1 MKEIIKT
8 VMITAMAV
16 ACIFVFAVSGCGRQT
31 SPAETPVNEEKTEQA
46 ATEAASQEVVGI
58 ANPWRDS
65 TEEECRQAV
74 ANGFS
79 APEGATNVK
88 WRIMDTDNEY
98 WKLVEMDFDLD
109 GMSFTARQQP
119 TGDEKQDISG
129 MYYDWTVEDE
139 VTLANWAGGNMK
151 ATCKRYVGENE
162 WADVCLW
169 YDVETGDS
177 YSLGTTA
184 KDLEGFDIQAVA
196 EAIYDPNK
204 QVGANAPEE
213 SGELMTHERYVDID
227 GCDTF
232 TQIVDKLPA
241 GYGYA
246 NVTFGG
252 TDALLV
258 TDYTYDNL
266 DGNIATIEA
275 EVFTYT
281 QSGTPQYAGFIEAGG
296 TAYPLAIKDDKLYAG
311 ANHFMKVYTMS
322 YGFPYLDDFVWV
334 EYDTNGKGTYY
345 YRSDL
350 KDITEAGA
358 DAETGEL
365 KDDTLMNKLYGE
377 LFEGEIINFDVI
389 K

>member
-1 MKEIIKT
+1 MKKDIRM
-8 VMITAMAV
+8 MITAMAM
-16 ACIFVFAVSGCGRQT
+16 AFTFAFALSGCGQQAA
-31 SPAETPVNEEKTEQA
+31 PAKAPAAEAETTEVA
-46 ATEAASQEVVGI
+46 AEASTQEVVGI

-74 ANGFS
+74 GNGFS

-88 WRIMDTDNEY
+88 WRIMDTDVEA
-98 WKLVEMDFDLD
+98 WKLVEMTFDLD
-109 GMSFTARQQP
+109 GMSFTARQQA
-119 TGDEKQDISG
+119 TGDEPQDISG
-129 MYYDWTVEDE
+129 MYYDWTVENE

-151 ATCKRYVGENE
+151 ATCKRYIGENE
-162 WADVCLW
+162 STDVCTW

-184 KDLEGFDIQAVA
+184 KDLEGFDIQAIA
-196 EAIYDPNK
+196 EAIYDPSK
-204 QVGANAPEE
+204 QFGADIPDED
-213 SGELMTHERYVDID
+213 SELMEHVRYVDID

-246 NVTFGG
+246 NVNFGD
-252 TDALLV
+252 TDVLLV

-275 EVFTYT
+275 EVYTYT
-281 QSGTPQYAGFIEAGG
+281 ESGTPQYAGFIEAGG
-296 TAYPLAIKDDKLYAG
+296 TAYPLAIKDGKLYAG
-311 ANHFMKVYTMS
+311 GNHFMKVYTMS
-322 YGFPYLDDFVWV
+322 FGFPCWEDFVWV
-334 EYDTNGKGTYY
+334 EYDGNGNGTYY

-350 KDITEAGA
+350 KDITEVGA
-358 DAETGEL
+358 DPETGKL
-365 KDDTLMNKLYGE
+365 KDDSVMNKLYDE
-377 LFEGEIINFDVI
+377 LFKAKIINFDVI